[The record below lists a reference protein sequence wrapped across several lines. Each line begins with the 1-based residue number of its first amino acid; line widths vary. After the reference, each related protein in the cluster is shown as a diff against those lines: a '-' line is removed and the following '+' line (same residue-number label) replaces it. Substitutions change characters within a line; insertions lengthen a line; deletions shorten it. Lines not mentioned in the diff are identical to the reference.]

1 MSEWREVTVSEI
13 AANVRNALVG
23 GPFGS
28 NLVSRDYVADGIPV
42 IRGQNMG
49 ARWVSG
55 DFVFVSGEKAESLA
69 ANQARPGDIIF
80 TQRGTLGQVALVPQG
95 PFDTYVVS
103 QSQMKMTVDRAKA
116 DPLFLYYVFSSQT
129 QQEYI
134 RQNAIQVGVPHT
146 NLGILRDTPVLLPPL
161 DEQRAIAHILG
172 TLDDKI
178 ELNRCTNETLEAMA
192 RAIFKSWFVDFDP
205 VRAKASGEPP
215 ESICRRLGLTPELLA
230 LFPDDLQESE
240 LGTIPSGWTV
250 STIGALAEIVGGGTP
265 STKEAAYWDGGEHC
279 WVTPKDLS
287 RLATPVLLTSE
298 RRITDAGLAQIGS
311 GLLPKGTV
319 LLSSRA
325 PIGYRAIAE
334 VPVAVNQGFIAM
346 QAKAGVSSYFLLYWA
361 ESAHQEIVGRA
372 NGSTFLEIS
381 KSNFRPIP
389 LVAPPKA
396 VFDAF
401 QRLLEPIYQRMVA
414 NERETAALT
423 EQRDTLLPRLLAG
436 EMDIAGMEMRDE

>member
-1 MSEWREVTVSEI
+1 MASLNQEVI
-13 AANVRNALVG
+13 GRL
-23 GPFGS
+23 
-28 NLVSRDYVADGIPV
+28 PV
-42 IRGQNMG
+42 I
-49 ARWVSG
+49 
-55 DFVFVSGEKAESLA
+55 
-69 ANQARPGDIIF
+69 
-80 TQRGTLGQVALVPQG
+80 
-95 PFDTYVVS
+95 
-103 QSQMKMTVDRAKA
+103 
-116 DPLFLYYVFSSQT
+116 
-129 QQEYI
+129 
-134 RQNAIQVGVPHT
+134 
-146 NLGILRDTPVLLPPL
+146 LPPI
-161 DEQRAIAHILG
+161 QNQISIAHILR

-178 ELNRCTNETLEAMA
+178 ELNRRTNETLEAMA
-192 RAIFKSWFVDFDP
+192 RAIFKSWFVDFDL

-215 ESICRRLGLTPELLA
+215 ESICRRLGLTPELLV
-230 LFPDDLQESE
+230 LFPDDFQESE

-346 QAKAGVSSYFLLYWA
+346 RAKAGVSSYFLLYWA
-361 ESAHQEIVGRA
+361 ESAHQEILGRA

-436 EMDIAGMEMRDE
+436 EMDIAGVEMRDE

>member
-1 MSEWREVTVSEI
+1 MSEWKSVRLKDVASNASRGFDFRRKAAAIFINTGDVLDGYFLHNELSDLRSLPGQAKKAIRKGDILYSEI
-13 AANVRNALVG
+13 RPGNGRHALVQQDL
-23 GPFGS
+23 P
-28 NLVSRDYVADGIPV
+28 D
-42 IRGQNMG
+42 
-49 ARWVSG
+49 
-55 DFVFVSGEKAESLA
+55 
-69 ANQARPGDIIF
+69 
-80 TQRGTLGQVALVPQG
+80 
-95 PFDTYVVS
+95 YVVS
-103 QSQMKMTVDRAKA
+103 TKFMVLESKPGML
-116 DPLFLYYVFSSQT
+116 PEFLY
-129 QQEYI
+129 
-134 RQNAIQVGVPHT
+134 H
-146 NLGILRDTPVLLPPL
+146 VLKSPECESEFKLIAESRSGTFPQITFDAVSHYEFQLPPL
-161 DEQRAIAHILG
+161 DEQRAIALILG

-178 ELNRCTNETLEAMA
+178 ELNRRTNETLEAMA

-230 LFPDDLQESE
+230 LFPDDFEESE

-250 STIGALAEIVGGGTP
+250 STISALAEIVGGGTP

-401 QRLLEPIYQRMVA
+401 HRLLEPIYQRMVA
-414 NERETAALT
+414 NERETTALA